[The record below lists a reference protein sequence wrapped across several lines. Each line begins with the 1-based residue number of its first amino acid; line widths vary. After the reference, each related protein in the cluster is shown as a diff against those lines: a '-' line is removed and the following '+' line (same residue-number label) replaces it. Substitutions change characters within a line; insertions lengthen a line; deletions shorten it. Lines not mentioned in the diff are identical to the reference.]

1 MHGDR
6 AQSVPET
13 RSMPETLAV
22 AGTGMVANRG
32 QHSRDKDGPR
42 VEFGARVEV
51 GARGADDAKD
61 PQRYVEARGGGQEQ
75 QVVRGTVRSGVPWV
89 VMRFG
94 ACPDQV
100 GLGGHGSGAWVH
112 GLAARVG
119 GTGWGHGYATSSD
132 EGRTRAGCS
141 AWALAVAIT
150 AATSTSGA
158 CTGDQDGMQPDA
170 ATPRAA
176 AETMDGV
183 VTRWQGQKNAK
194 VAFFGVILCRVASCV
209 SCLYRE

>member
-1 MHGDR
+1 
-6 AQSVPET
+6 
-13 RSMPETLAV
+13 MPETLAV

-32 QHSRDKDGPR
+32 QHSRDEDGPR

-61 PQRYVEARGGGQEQ
+61 PQRYVEARGGGQE
-75 QVVRGTVRSGVPWV
+75 RAAGRSGD
-89 VMRFG
+89 G
-94 ACPDQV
+94 AKW
-100 GLGGHGSGAWVH
+100 GALGRHALRCMSRPGRAWGHGSGAWVH

-150 AATSTSGA
+150 AATSGA

-183 VTRWQGQKNAK
+183 VTRWQGPKKTQKLPSLGLFC
-194 VAFFGVILCRVASCV
+194 VDVASCV